1 MTNLKINLTQNSRLP
16 SIDFQNLPFGKEVS
30 DHMFVADYKDGK
42 WVDYRIQPVERLSL
56 HPMNLALHYGQSI
69 FEGMKASI
77 TEDGVPLLFRPSLHG
92 ERLNASARR
101 MCMPE
106 FPVEDFVEILHKLI
120 AIDKNWIPPI
130 TGSTMYI
137 RPFMF
142 ATDESLG
149 VKSSETYKFV
159 ILTLPV
165 GPYYNRP
172 VKLLADMK
180 YVRAANGGVGEAKT
194 AGNYAAALYPS
205 QMAKKQGYDQVLW
218 LDAVEHKYIQEVG
231 TMNIF
236 FSFEGKK
243 IVTPAT
249 TGTILKGI
257 TRKTAIE
264 LLTEKGY
271 EIEERLISIDEVVE
285 SHENGSLLEVFGTGT
300 AALIA
305 NVAEVKYGE
314 KILQFDEGNWDASLY
329 VKEQMNGFR
338 NGSIKD
344 RHGWVVPVKDTVM
357 V

>member
-16 SIDFQNLPFGKEVS
+16 SIDFHNLPFGKEVS

-271 EIEERLISIDEVVE
+271 EVEERLISIDEVVE

-314 KILQFDEGNWDASLY
+314 KILTFNEEKWEASLF

-344 RHGWVVPVKDTVM
+344 QHGWVIPVKDTVM